1 MNPDTERARLLQV
14 ALNTAA
20 RGWPVFPLRP
30 RGKRPALHPADRC
43 PGTGPCTSGHLGWE
57 QRATTDPERI
67 RRAWGVGP
75 GWNIGVAT
83 CPAGLVVVDL
93 DVPDPTDP
101 DDVPPPRW
109 ARLGATCG
117 VDVLALLAA
126 QAGQPFPQTHTV
138 ETPSGGWHLVFR
150 APTGDRAPALR
161 NTAGERG
168 NGLGW
173 KVDTRAHGGYVVA
186 AGSAT
191 PAGRYRVVDGRDPVP
206 LPDWLTQRLRPTPP
220 PPPPGA
226 PLALGGPRHDR
237 YLAAAIR
244 GERQRVLNAA
254 AGQRNHSLYLAAI
267 ALGQLVAGG
276 GLPEHDARTE
286 LRAAAATHIAAGAYS
301 PPQAE
306 KTITSGLRAGAR
318 RPRRLGDA
326 AGPPHHPRP
335 ITPPHHRTARRAALR
350 AP

>member
-1 MNPDTERARLLQV
+1 MNPVAERARLLEV
-14 ALNTAA
+14 ALTTAA

-30 RGKRPALHPADRC
+30 GGKRPALHSVDRC
-43 PGTGPCTSGHLGWE
+43 PGTGPCTEGHLGWE

-67 RRAWGVGP
+67 RRAWSIGP

-83 CPAGLVVVDL
+83 GPAGLVVVDL

-109 ARLGATCG
+109 AELGATCG
-117 VDVLALLAA
+117 TEVLALLAA
-126 QAGQPFPQTHTV
+126 QTSQPFPDTHTV

-150 APTGDRAPALR
+150 APTGPDAPALR

-173 KVDTRAHGGYVVA
+173 KVDTRAHGGYIVA

-191 PAGRYRVVDGRDPVP
+191 PTGRYRVVDARDPVP
-206 LPDWLTQRLRPTPP
+206 LPDWLCQLLRPTPP
-220 PPPPGA
+220 PPPPVA
-226 PLALGGPRHDR
+226 PVPVGGTRHNR

-244 GERQRVLNAA
+244 GERQRVLDAP
-254 AGQRNHSLYLAAI
+254 AGQRNHSLYLAAV

-276 GLPEHDARTE
+276 ALPEHGARAE
-286 LRAAAATHIAAGAYS
+286 LRAAAAPHLAAGAYS
-301 PPQAE
+301 ALQAE
-306 KTITSGLRAGAR
+306 KTISSGLRAGAR

-326 AGPPHHPRP
+326 A
-335 ITPPHHRTARRAALR
+335 
-350 AP
+350 

>member
-1 MNPDTERARLLQV
+1 MSNAAMSNAADERARLLRV
-14 ALNTAA
+14 ALTIAG

-30 RGKRPALHPADRC
+30 GGKRPTLHRADHC
-43 PGTGPCTSGHLGWE
+43 PGTGACAAGHQGWE

-67 RRAWGVGP
+67 RRAWSVGP

-83 CPAGLVVVDL
+83 GPAGLVVVDL

-117 VDVLALLAA
+117 AEVLALLAA
-126 QAGQPFPQTHTV
+126 QAGQPFPDTHTV
-138 ETPSGGWHLVFR
+138 ETPSGGWHLVFL
-150 APTGDRAPALR
+150 APAGPGAPQLR

-191 PAGRYRVVDGRDPVP
+191 PAGRYRVVDARDPVP

-220 PPPPGA
+220 PPPPEA
-226 PLALGGPRHDR
+226 PIAIGGNRNDR

-244 GERQRVLNAA
+244 GERQRVLEAPP
-254 AGQRNHSLYLAAI
+254 GQRNHSLYLAAV

-276 GLPEHDARTE
+276 ALPDHDARAE
-286 LRAAAATHIAAGAYS
+286 LRAAADPHIAAAAYS
-301 PPQAE
+301 ALQAE
-306 KTITSGLRAGAR
+306 KTISSGLRAGAR

-326 AGPPHHPRP
+326 A
-335 ITPPHHRTARRAALR
+335 
-350 AP
+350 

>member
-1 MNPDTERARLLQV
+1 VGDEPRGRTGPPAGGRAGHRRPWLAGV
-14 ALNTAA
+14 PAA
-20 RGWPVFPLRP
+20 PQ
-30 RGKRPALHPADRC
+30 GKRPTLHPADRC
-43 PGTGPCTSGHLGWE
+43 PGTGPCADGHLGWE

-67 RRAWGVGP
+67 RGAWSVGP

-83 CPAGLVVVDL
+83 GPAGLVVVDL

-101 DDVPPPRW
+101 NDVPPPRW

-117 VDVLALLAA
+117 TEVLALLAA
-126 QAGQPFPQTHTV
+126 QAGQPFPETHTV
-138 ETPSGGWHLVFR
+138 EIPSGGWYLVFR
-150 APTGDRAPALR
+150 APTGPGAPVLC

-191 PAGRYRVVDGRDPVP
+191 PAGRYRVVDARDPAP
-206 LPDWLTQRLRPTPP
+206 LPGWLVQRLRPTPP
-220 PPPPGA
+220 PPPPVA
-226 PLALGGPRHDR
+226 PIAVGGSRHDR

-244 GERQRVLNAA
+244 GERQRVLEAR
-254 AGQRNHSLYLAAI
+254 AGQRNHSLYLAAV

-276 GLPEHDARTE
+276 ALPEQDARAE
-286 LRAAAATHIAAGAYS
+286 LHAAAAPHIAVGAYS
-301 PPQAE
+301 VLQAE
-306 KTITSGLRAGAR
+306 KTISSGLRAGAAR

-326 AGPPHHPRP
+326 A
-335 ITPPHHRTARRAALR
+335 
-350 AP
+350 